1 MRAREFIISEAM
13 TRSQYRVLRN
23 KSDFKFIKDR
33 YNEIFDGK
41 WRVSIPFDHYPDKS
55 DYERFKSMSPEEQEA
70 HVRRKSVN
78 ARSVYDA
85 LANIGYD
92 MTSYIN
98 GLAVENEYGY
108 IVRAR
113 KLYNNTLLKTKNKSL
128 DDIENEVRNE
138 FGLGYGFEDTEKLND
153 YSGLYS
159 FLRTSNIKKD
169 TRPKKIGGLLANN
182 KEILKL
188 FVNDPARKIVE
199 PTKKI
204 EFSIVISR
212 HPVDIGAMSTN
223 QKWSSC
229 MRLPAAKDPNDSGG
243 VNCRYVPVEISIG
256 SIIAYLT
263 HRGYENFKD
272 KDPEARI
279 LIKPYINNNNP
290 DDVALGIEGRAYSSA
305 AYPEGTEVIGQ
316 FKEEVQK
323 WIDNA
328 NILTNKKGIYNRH
341 DRSYADRG
349 DGRIT
354 VNLSDLEKKVIE
366 KPSEVLRYLNTDIYG
381 NLIMDD
387 ITVQDAFLRLNPS
400 YLDLVSKL
408 DFQTVLKNIKI
419 NPKLLRYIHFYQ
431 FNDDEY
437 SKLLEVVI
445 LNDSENFLNNI
456 DPNDLNYMF
465 RLENVQYL
473 MKLLLKN
480 NISSLKNLIT
490 KNDFRDQFF
499 DKISKIEREKYI
511 EQLIEK
517 DPLSFSIFYDVID
530 NLDLFFDKVIKNIV
544 KIKDEISSEPYRL
557 RNFYSVLFDFDKE
570 KFLKT
575 MYYFMD
581 NGINPVNNNY
591 EIRNLDEENLINL
604 IVAALKKFPNEQSF
618 TMKIRDILEDTAIKY
633 GSKISDYLILLIK
646 KVSDDIKLVQ
656 DVIQSSNGISIT
668 EENFKELFNIFND
681 AIKRKTIT
689 FSDLYAFINLGE
701 LDDRFV
707 GFLVKQN
714 KKYFLE
720 LNEKSASDLV
730 SPLNNFSDTKFL
742 LEQILSGLDNNKKIE
757 YVKNLLGIIEQNLL
771 KYINNSPYLRIE
783 DYLYELTLKEVL
795 ESPVPLDAYYNY
807 WGSKPIYD
815 TKNTFRSDK
824 TENNEYNRLAGLV
837 ADKIINQ
844 LKFSKDPMEKIKKV
858 TNNADFSNKFYQKF
872 NNLLKHSE
880 DHQYVDSIFA
890 ALFFNLHM
898 NTDYKEKVS
907 KLNDIKEQIK
917 TERGS
922 DIKFG
927 GASLQDTRHDETMY
941 KQLRKMI
948 TPLSTFMNLRD
959 TMIRNPRIK
968 GIDEPIR
975 LIEKLHNLFWKVRRS
990 LDSSYDK
997 GDGDLE
1003 NYYNEVYKW
1012 KKSKQS

>member
-182 KEILKL
+182 KEVLKL

-305 AYPEGTEVIGQ
+305 AYPEGTGVIGQ
-316 FKEEVQK
+316 FKAEVQK

-354 VNLSDLEKKVIE
+354 VNLNDLEKKVIE
-366 KPSEVLRYLNTDIYG
+366 KPSEVLGNLNTDIYG

-387 ITVQDAFLRLNPS
+387 INVQDAFLRLNPN
-400 YLDLVSKL
+400 YIDFVSKL

-419 NPKLLRYIHFYQ
+419 NPQLLRYIHFYQ
-431 FNDDEY
+431 FKDDEY

-445 LNDSENFLNNI
+445 LNDSENFLSNI

-465 RLENVQYL
+465 RLENVHL

-480 NISSLKNLIT
+480 NISSLKYLIT
-490 KNDFRDQFF
+490 KEDFRDQFF

-511 EQLIEK
+511 EQLVEK
-517 DPLSFSIFYDVID
+517 DPFSFSTFYDYID
-530 NLDLFFDKVIKNIV
+530 DDKYLFFDKVIKNII
-544 KIKDEISSEPYRL
+544 KLKDEISSDLHRLGHFYR
-557 RNFYSVLFDFDKE
+557 VLFNFDKE

-591 EIRNLDEENLINL
+591 EIQKLDEENLINL
-604 IVAALKKFPNEQSF
+604 IVAALKKFP
-618 TMKIRDILEDTAIKY
+618 DTSNYNVSNLLRNTFSYKESSA
-633 GSKISDYLILLIK
+633 SDFLITLIK
-646 KVSDDIKLVQ
+646 KVSDNIKLVQ
-656 DVIQSSNGISIT
+656 KIIQDLGGISIT

-720 LNEKSASDLV
+720 LNDKSASDLV

-815 TKNTFRSDK
+815 TKNTFWSDK
-824 TENNEYNRLAGLV
+824 TENNEYDKLAKAV
-837 ADKIINQ
+837 AEKIIKQ
-844 LKFSKDPMEKIKKV
+844 LKFSKDAIEKIQKYM
-858 TNNADFSNKFYQKF
+858 NADFTSKFYQKL
-872 NNLLKHSE
+872 NNLLKHGE
-880 DHQYVDSIFA
+880 DYYYVLSIEA

-898 NTDYKEKVS
+898 NTKYKEMVS
-907 KLNDIKEQIK
+907 KLDDIIEQIK

-948 TPLSTFMNLRD
+948 TTLSTFMNLRD

-1012 KKSKQS
+1012 KK